1 MIGQRKELGGL
12 AGIFSEVLNRLGCSE
27 IVAEIHDV
35 EGIIFAV
42 GEGGGVGAPA
52 IKSCAFASSMLN
64 IV

>member
-42 GEGGGVGAPA
+42 GEGGGVG

>member
-42 GEGGGVGAPA
+42 GEGGGGSARRQ
-52 IKSCAFASSMLN
+52 
-64 IV
+64 